1 MTQIHS
7 ALTMQAAQEY
17 VKSIGHQ
24 HNMAGAGVRID
35 QLCAGMHAISAS
47 RGWWTNLETGAP
59 APRNFG
65 EMIALMHSELSE
77 ALEGDRKNLASDHI
91 PGFSMVEEEF
101 ADELIRIFDCA
112 GAMGLRLGEAFQA
125 KCQFNLVRED
135 HSIEARVAGGKQ
147 Y

>member
-1 MTQIHS
+1 M
-7 ALTMQAAQEY
+7 LKAQEY
-17 VKSIGHQ
+17 TKSLGHQ
-24 HNMAGAGVRID
+24 HNMAAAGLRID
-35 QLCAGMHAISAS
+35 QLCFDMHAISAS
-47 RGWWTNLETGAP
+47 RGWWTNIETGVP

-77 ALEGDRKNLASDHI
+77 ALEGDRKALASDHI

-112 GAMGLRLGEAFQA
+112 GAMGLRLGAAFQA
-125 KCQFNLVRED
+125 KCQFNQVRED
-135 HSIEARVAGGKQ
+135 HSIEARAAGGKK